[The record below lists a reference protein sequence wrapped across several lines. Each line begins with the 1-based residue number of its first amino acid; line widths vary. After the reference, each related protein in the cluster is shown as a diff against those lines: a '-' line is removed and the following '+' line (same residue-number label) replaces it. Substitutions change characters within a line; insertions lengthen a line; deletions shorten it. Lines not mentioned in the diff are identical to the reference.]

1 CARQAPVG
9 RPGLVRQGRDRDP
22 ADHEPHADV
31 RPQARRRRA
40 RRPLPQGS
48 QGRARVLGRSRVLV
62 DLVPLTVVLNEIE
75 ADQVQS
81 LLKFENIESMQ
92 RPTNTGAGSIGGS
105 GAMSGSR
112 EILVKPEDLETAKA
126 IIGEE

>member
-1 CARQAPVG
+1 M
-9 RPGLVRQGRDRDP
+9 
-22 ADHEPHADV
+22 
-31 RPQARRRRA
+31 
-40 RRPLPQGS
+40 
-48 QGRARVLGRSRVLV
+48 
-62 DLVPLTVVLNEIE
+62 DLVPLTVVMNEIE

-105 GAMSGSR
+105 GAMSGTR
-112 EILVKPEDLETAKA
+112 EILVRTEDLEAAKA

>member
-1 CARQAPVG
+1 
-9 RPGLVRQGRDRDP
+9 
-22 ADHEPHADV
+22 
-31 RPQARRRRA
+31 
-40 RRPLPQGS
+40 
-48 QGRARVLGRSRVLV
+48 V
-62 DLVPLTVVLNEIE
+62 DLVALTVVLNEIE
-75 ADQVQS
+75 ADQIQS

-126 IIGEE
+126 LIGEE

>member
-1 CARQAPVG
+1 ME
-9 RPGLVRQGRDRDP
+9 LVR
-22 ADHEPHADV
+22 
-31 RPQARRRRA
+31 
-40 RRPLPQGS
+40 
-48 QGRARVLGRSRVLV
+48 
-62 DLVPLTVVLNEIE
+62 LTVVMNEIE

-112 EILVKPEDLETAKA
+112 EILVKPEDLDTAKA
-126 IIGEE
+126 IVGEEE

>member
-1 CARQAPVG
+1 VE
-9 RPGLVRQGRDRDP
+9 LVR
-22 ADHEPHADV
+22 
-31 RPQARRRRA
+31 
-40 RRPLPQGS
+40 
-48 QGRARVLGRSRVLV
+48 
-62 DLVPLTVVLNEIE
+62 LTVVMNEIE

-126 IIGEE
+126 VIGEE

>member
-1 CARQAPVG
+1 
-9 RPGLVRQGRDRDP
+9 
-22 ADHEPHADV
+22 
-31 RPQARRRRA
+31 
-40 RRPLPQGS
+40 
-48 QGRARVLGRSRVLV
+48 V
-62 DLVPLTVVLNEIE
+62 DLVTLTVVMNELE
-75 ADQVQS
+75 ADQVQE

-112 EILVKPEDLETAKA
+112 EILVKPEDLEAAKA

>member
-1 CARQAPVG
+1 MD
-9 RPGLVRQGRDRDP
+9 LVR
-22 ADHEPHADV
+22 
-31 RPQARRRRA
+31 
-40 RRPLPQGS
+40 
-48 QGRARVLGRSRVLV
+48 
-62 DLVPLTVVLNEIE
+62 LTVVLNEIE

-92 RPTNTGAGSIGGS
+92 RPTDTGAASIGGS

-112 EILVKPEDLETAKA
+112 EILVRAEDVEAARA

>member
-1 CARQAPVG
+1 ME
-9 RPGLVRQGRDRDP
+9 LVT
-22 ADHEPHADV
+22 
-31 RPQARRRRA
+31 
-40 RRPLPQGS
+40 
-48 QGRARVLGRSRVLV
+48 
-62 DLVPLTVVLNEIE
+62 LTVVMNEIE

-92 RPTNTGAGSIGGS
+92 RPTDAGAGSIGGS

-112 EILVKPEDLETAKA
+112 EILVAPEDLETARA

>member
-1 CARQAPVG
+1 M
-9 RPGLVRQGRDRDP
+9 
-22 ADHEPHADV
+22 
-31 RPQARRRRA
+31 
-40 RRPLPQGS
+40 
-48 QGRARVLGRSRVLV
+48 
-62 DLVPLTVVLNEIE
+62 DLVPLTVVMNEIE

>member
-1 CARQAPVG
+1 ME
-9 RPGLVRQGRDRDP
+9 LVR
-22 ADHEPHADV
+22 
-31 RPQARRRRA
+31 
-40 RRPLPQGS
+40 
-48 QGRARVLGRSRVLV
+48 
-62 DLVPLTVVLNEIE
+62 LTVVLNEIE

-92 RPTNTGAGSIGGS
+92 RPTDTGAGSIGGS

-112 EILVKPEDLETAKA
+112 EILVKPGDLDAAKA

>member
-1 CARQAPVG
+1 
-9 RPGLVRQGRDRDP
+9 
-22 ADHEPHADV
+22 
-31 RPQARRRRA
+31 
-40 RRPLPQGS
+40 
-48 QGRARVLGRSRVLV
+48 V
-62 DLVPLTVVLNEIE
+62 DLVPLTVVMNEIE
-75 ADQVQS
+75 ADQIQS

-126 IIGEE
+126 LIGEE

>member
-1 CARQAPVG
+1 
-9 RPGLVRQGRDRDP
+9 
-22 ADHEPHADV
+22 
-31 RPQARRRRA
+31 
-40 RRPLPQGS
+40 
-48 QGRARVLGRSRVLV
+48 V
-62 DLVPLTVVLNEIE
+62 DLVLLTVVLNEIE

-81 LLKFENIESMQ
+81 LLQFEKIESMQ

-126 IIGEE
+126 IVGEE

>member
-1 CARQAPVG
+1 M
-9 RPGLVRQGRDRDP
+9 
-22 ADHEPHADV
+22 
-31 RPQARRRRA
+31 
-40 RRPLPQGS
+40 
-48 QGRARVLGRSRVLV
+48 
-62 DLVPLTVVLNEIE
+62 DLVTLTVVLNEIE

-92 RPTNTGAGSIGGS
+92 RPTDTGAGSIGGS

-126 IIGEE
+126 IIGDE

>member
-1 CARQAPVG
+1 
-9 RPGLVRQGRDRDP
+9 
-22 ADHEPHADV
+22 
-31 RPQARRRRA
+31 
-40 RRPLPQGS
+40 
-48 QGRARVLGRSRVLV
+48 V
-62 DLVPLTVVLNEIE
+62 DLVPLTVVMNEIE
-75 ADQVQS
+75 ADQIQS

-126 IIGEE
+126 IIGES